1 MNNTEIIRRGTE
13 TSNFKITITADGSL
27 RIKISPKATQYEELF
42 FIARCETIRQ
52 HFIDNP
58 FPLTLRGQSNIST
71 SNIKLGNASKTRKH
85 KWQFIV
91 IGTDVQLYNHNHTII
106 EQSDVN

>member
-27 RIKISPKATQYEELF
+27 RIKIPPKATQYEELF

-58 FPLTLRGQSNIST
+58 FPLTLRGQSNTSI
-71 SNIKLGNASKTRKH
+71 SNIKLGNANKTMKD
-85 KWQFIV
+85 KWKFIV
-91 IGTDVQLYNHNHTII
+91 IGTDVQIYNNSHITI

>member
-27 RIKISPKATQYEELF
+27 RIKIPPKATQYEELF
-42 FIARCETIRQ
+42 FIARCEIIRQ
-52 HFIDNP
+52 HFLANP
-58 FPLTLRGQSNIST
+58 FPLTLRGQSNTSI
-71 SNIKLGNASKTRKH
+71 SNIKLGNASKTMKH
-85 KWQFIV
+85 KWKFIV
-91 IGTDVQLYNHNHTII
+91 IETDVILYDNNYETI